1 MQAILDHAIDH
12 INCIDSFGSIE
23 SIDIIDGISVYK
35 FATLQ
40 SLNGNFQIFDL

>member
-23 SIDIIDGISVYK
+23 SIDIIDLRFGIVV
-35 FATLQ
+35 
-40 SLNGNFQIFDL
+40 